1 MPKRYEEE
9 INEILH
15 KFDDWPP
22 PDSRAR
28 RPRSEPPRGSDQ
40 QTTFAPFFEH
50 IGPQQL
56 MVLGLLLILVGVLM
70 RFSYRFGIDLSFGV
84 YAVMLGLALL
94 LAGYILAVIRGGSSR
109 GDGSV
114 RPGQTVWRGQVI
126 DLRPSNRGLGYW
138 FWRFRANLRR
148 GR

>member
-22 PDSRAR
+22 ADKRAR
-28 RPRSEPPRGSDQ
+28 RPRSEPPRGSDKPP
-40 QTTFAPFFEH
+40 TFDRFFDH
-50 IGPQQL
+50 IGPQQI
-56 MVLGLLLILVGVLM
+56 MAVGLVLILLGVLL
-70 RFSYRFGIDLSFGV
+70 RFSLRFGIDLSFGV
-84 YAVMLGLALL
+84 YTVVLGLALL
-94 LAGYILAVIRGGSSR
+94 LAGYLMAVIQGGSGR
-109 GDGSV
+109 GSV
-114 RPGQTVWRGQVI
+114 HPGQTVWRGQVI